1 MIFNKARDE
10 KKTGSNARETDSPGK
25 EETAFRNEPYATKP
39 STVSI
44 NFMHIYQE
52 FCNEFGWLLA
62 PFLVP

>member
-25 EETAFRNEPYATKP
+25 EETAFRNEPPCATEP

-44 NFMHIYQE
+44 LCISMKHSAIN
-52 FCNEFGWLLA
+52 
-62 PFLVP
+62 LVGY